1 MDFRRSLAYWAALVA
16 TYLCVMAQGAALVLG
31 GFLINPGVGLVAVAL
46 ELYLISNGL
55 TGVTQYLLQRDYQRY
70 AIAQQM
76 ERFRMDGEAAAGNGA
91 YSPITDTGYQYD
103 SRRV

>member
-1 MDFRRSLAYWAALVA
+1 
-16 TYLCVMAQGAALVLG
+16 
-31 GFLINPGVGLVAVAL
+31 
-46 ELYLISNGL
+46 
-55 TGVTQYLLQRDYQRY
+55 
-70 AIAQQM
+70 M